1 MLNPILILY
10 GIITGLILGFLRIDV
25 HLVPYLVAAF
35 VFGYLIHT
43 LVMYFEKDISNKKY
57 SNKNI
62 IYQYII
68 ITYLVNKLYIFKQ
81 LTNNLCM

>member
-1 MLNPILILY
+1 MLNPISILY

-57 SNKNI
+57 IFIAILILILQAFFNNI
-62 IYQYII
+62 FPSII
-68 ITYLVNKLYIFKQ
+68 IFQ
-81 LTNNLCM
+81 